1 MLKEVV
7 ALYTADLVREVVV
20 NKDILGMCSNPDGGK
35 LNLNLNTALKR
46 K

>member
-20 NKDILGMCSNPDGGK
+20 NKDILGMCSNPDGK